1 MLNQQNPF
9 LPCKDS
15 AGRMFGQLLRH
26 FNKAGSRYMLVHPK
40 ATMLMLLGWM
50 LLSHSPDRCLLNFNH
65 LRDAASSGECYLP
78 TTPSRARVGESE

>member
-26 FNKAGSRYMLVHPK
+26 FNKAGSRYMLVPPK
-40 ATMLMLLGWM
+40 ATMLMLLGWL
-50 LLSHSPDRCLLNFNH
+50 LLSHSPDVC
-65 LRDAASSGECYLP
+65 
-78 TTPSRARVGESE
+78 